1 MIAKA
6 EVRKRLALYENT
18 IKEEIKKIENQI
30 KKMDESCSTME
41 MKTIWKQSKEYTKLN
56 TRWST
61 LTEILWG
68 VQDIRCDEMFED

>member
-1 MIAKA
+1 MIAKV

>member
-1 MIAKA
+1 MIAKV
-6 EVRKRLALYENT
+6 EVRKRLALYENI

-30 KKMDESCSTME
+30 KKMDEACSTME

-68 VQDIRCDEMFED
+68 IQDIRCDEMFED